1 MTSIWIAFTMR
12 SLWFSL
18 PVAQVPRD
26 TADIIEGGQIASEA
40 VAESWNQLWDSVLQ
54 GGCTLPWRE
63 SACFLPWRPYCFS

>member
-1 MTSIWIAFTMR
+1 ML

-18 PVAQVPRD
+18 PIAQVPRD

-54 GGCTLPWRE
+54 GGLYFNVTDLSGIMQ
-63 SACFLPWRPYCFS
+63 SA